1 MHKRLSNPNLI
12 LRAESLLAV
21 MTLEQKIGQ
30 MTQAD
35 RITCSPEDV
44 KKYHLGSVLS
54 GAGSAPEGNTPSD
67 WVNMNDAYWAASML
81 QEDTRPT
88 IPILYGLDAVH
99 GNNNV
104 KGATIFPHNIGLG
117 ASADPG
123 LLTRI
128 AEVTAKEILAA
139 GVDWAFAP
147 NLAIAQNT
155 HWGRSYESYGQTPEL
170 VSLCGSSI
178 VRSLQSD
185 INNQSVLACVKHWVG
200 DGGTK
205 YGIDQG
211 NNLLEWEELKRIHI
225 EPFRAAIEAGAM
237 TVMASFSS
245 WQGEKCHANKY
256 LLTDILKGEMQFN
269 GFVLSDMQGIDYVSE
284 DFYAAVA
291 QSVNAGI
298 DMFMM
303 PENWKLFIE
312 HLLNHVEYGTV
323 PIERINDAV
332 KRILLVKLAIGLFEQ
347 PKPSERQWSN
357 HSSFGSEAHREVA
370 REAVR
375 KSLVLLKNDQNIL
388 PLNKNARILV
398 AGKNANNRSHQ
409 CGGFTLTWQGESGN
423 SQIIN
428 GTSVWEAVN
437 SVDENAVLSEA
448 PFGEDASIEQHDVAI
463 VVIGEKTYA
472 EGYGDIRENN
482 DIVFETCSSVNG
494 QMRVS
499 DPIGSSLELCNLYPE
514 DIRTIENI
522 SNKGIPIIV
531 VLISGRPL
539 ITNIELEKASAFVA
553 AWLPGSEGQGISD
566 VIFGDFDFAGKLSF
580 CWPQESDQDAQPL
593 FPIGYGLSYKKSGPH
608 ISRRDRFSKSR
619 FAKFVPQFTQK
630 QDVKSG

>member
-1 MHKRLSNPNLI
+1 MHKRLNNSHLI

-35 RITCSPEDV
+35 RITCSPDDV
-44 KKYHLGSVLS
+44 KQYHLGSVLS
-54 GAGSAPEGNTPSD
+54 GAGSSPDGNTPSD
-67 WVNMNDAYWAASML
+67 WVSMNDAYWAASMR
-81 QEDTRPT
+81 QDDARPA

-117 ASADPG
+117 ASADPE

-147 NLAIAQNT
+147 NLAIAQDT
-155 HWGRSYESYGQTPEL
+155 HWGRSYESYGQAPEL
-170 VSLCGSSI
+170 VSLCGSTI
-178 VRSLQSD
+178 VRSMQSD
-185 INNQSVLACVKHWVG
+185 IDNQSVLACIKHWVG

-211 NNLLEWEELKRIHI
+211 NNLLEWDELKATHI

-256 LLTDILKGEMQFN
+256 LLTDVLKGEMQFN

-284 DFYAAVA
+284 DFYEAVA

-323 PIERINDAV
+323 PIERINNAV
-332 KRILLVKLAIGLFEQ
+332 KRILLVKLAFGLFEQ

-357 HSSFGSEAHREVA
+357 HASFGSNAHREVA

-375 KSLVLLKNDQNIL
+375 KSLVLLKNDRDIL
-388 PLNKNARILV
+388 PLKKDARILV
-398 AGKNANNRSHQ
+398 AGKNANNRAHQ

-423 SQIIN
+423 SQIMH

-437 SVDENAVLSEA
+437 AVSENAVLSETQ
-448 PFGEDASIEQHDVAI
+448 FGEDANTDRHEVAL
-463 VVIGEKTYA
+463 VVIGERPYA

-499 DPIGSSLELCNLYPE
+499 DPIGSSLELCDLYPE
-514 DIRTIENI
+514 DIKTIENI
-522 SNKGIPIIV
+522 ASKGIPIVV

-553 AWLPGSEGQGISD
+553 AWLPGSEAQGVSD
-566 VIFGDFDFAGKLSF
+566 VIFGEHDFTGKLSF
-580 CWPQESDQDAQPL
+580 GWPNVSDQDAPPL
-593 FPIGYGLSYKKSGPH
+593 FPIGYGLSYKQSNVRVGK
-608 ISRRDRFSKSR
+608 RQRFSKSR
-619 FAKFVPQFTQK
+619 FAKFVPQFNQK
-630 QDVKSG
+630 HSVKVN